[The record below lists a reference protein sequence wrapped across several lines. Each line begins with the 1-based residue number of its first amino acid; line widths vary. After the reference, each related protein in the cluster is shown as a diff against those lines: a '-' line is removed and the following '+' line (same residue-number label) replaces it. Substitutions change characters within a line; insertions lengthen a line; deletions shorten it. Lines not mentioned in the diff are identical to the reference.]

1 MSIRERE
8 RQPERE
14 RRRHDYDW
22 NEARAVQRQRMREAF
37 DEAPRVVRYDDVP
50 WEQVHQAYHKIFTGD
65 NLTDIER
72 KLRRAPVYTM
82 SARLQILDSGHR
94 SGNHRHYPEA
104 LFYVLEG
111 QGHEVHD
118 NKRWDWGPG
127 DLVVVPRY
135 CVHQH
140 FCDEGPATLYYVVGG
155 FAMEMGLMPI
165 EQFEL
170 HSDFVPPEGAEILRD
185 PDGTM
190 LGYRRTD
197 GKTILLRGIGDR
209 AEVVDPGTVA
219 NAVTGAQV
227 AAAPGRVG
235 GNGKVDGYDY
245 FTDLLEAERSERAA
259 TPHVIKGSERP
270 WEDTRNGRIKWLMH
284 PQRDPG
290 IRTYEFYVQEIPPG
304 GSSGRHRHVGEE
316 LHFIVEGSGYEVI
329 DGVRHE
335 WRPNDVVAVPI
346 LSEHQTCNPSGTE
359 KVTMLV
365 ARSND
370 YNHYGFGGIEH
381 LEDARY

>member
-22 NEARAVQRQRMREAF
+22 NEARAVQRQRMRQLF
-37 DEAPRVVRYDDVP
+37 DEGPRVVRYDDVP

-65 NLTDIER
+65 NLTDVER
-72 KLRRAPVYTM
+72 KLRRAPIYTM
-82 SARLQILDSGHR
+82 SARLQILDSGAR

-111 QGHEVHD
+111 HGHEVHD

-135 CVHQH
+135 CIHQH
-140 FCDEGPATLYYVVGG
+140 FCDEGPATLFYVVGG
-155 FAMEMGLMPI
+155 FAWEMGLMPI

-170 HSDFVPPEGAEILRD
+170 HSDFVPPDGAELLR
-185 PDGTM
+185 GTGGE
-190 LGYRRTD
+190 LIGYRRPD
-197 GKTILLRGIGDR
+197 GKEILLRGIGDR
-209 AEVVDPGTVA
+209 AEIVPPATV
-219 NAVTGAQV
+219 GDGV
-227 AAAPGRVG
+227 AAWGEGAAGAG
-235 GNGKVDGYDY
+235 AGDGYDW
-245 FTDLLEAERSERAA
+245 FTDLVDQERAERAA
-259 TPHVIKGSERP
+259 IPHVVKGGDRE

-284 PQRDPG
+284 PRRDPG

-316 LHFIVEGSGYEVI
+316 LHFIVEGSGYELI
-329 DGVRHE
+329 DGERHD
-335 WRPNDVVAVPI
+335 WSTNDVVAVPI
-346 LSEHQTCNPSGTE
+346 LSEHQTHNSSRTD

-370 YNHYGFGGIEH
+370 YLHYGFGGIQH
-381 LEDARY
+381 LEDARS

>member
-8 RQPERE
+8 RQPGRD

-22 NEARAVQRQRMREAF
+22 NEARAVQRQRIRELF
-37 DEAPRVVRYDDVP
+37 DDRPRVVRYDDVP

-65 NLTDIER
+65 NLPDIER
-72 KLRRAPVYTM
+72 KLRRAPIYTM
-82 SARLQILDSGHR
+82 SARLQVLESGTR

-111 QGHEVHD
+111 SGHEVHD
-118 NKRWDWGPG
+118 DRRWDWGPG

-140 FCDEGPATLYYVVGG
+140 FCDEGPATLYYVIGG

-170 HSDFVPPEGAEILRD
+170 HSDFVPPDGAEILHD
-185 PDGTM
+185 ADGRM
-190 LGYRRTD
+190 VGYLRAD
-197 GKTILLRGIGDR
+197 GKKILLRGIGDR
-209 AEVVDPGTVA
+209 AEAVTPGTVGDP
-219 NAVTGAQV
+219 VTGVASN
-227 AAAPGRVG
+227 AAATASRTD
-235 GNGKVDGYDY
+235 DGYEY
-245 FTDLLEAERSERAA
+245 FTDLAHRERAERAA
-259 TPHVIKGSERP
+259 VAHVVEGSGRAL
-270 WEDTRNGRIKWLMH
+270 EDTRNGRIKWLMH

-316 LHFIVEGSGYEVI
+316 LHFIVEGNGYEVI
-329 DGVRHE
+329 DGERHD
-335 WRPNDVVAVPI
+335 WAANDVVAVPI
-346 LSEHQTCNPSGTE
+346 LSEHQSFNPSTIDP
-359 KVTMLV
+359 VTMLV
-365 ARSND
+365 TRSND
-370 YNHYGFGGIEH
+370 YHHYGFGGIEH
-381 LEDARY
+381 LEDARS